1 MNHPGVIVFL
11 IQAAITVGVSV
22 IGYVIFSPLHALSVI
37 VGGSVAIIPQSL
49 FGFWV
54 FRQRGARNA
63 RAIAKNLFVGEGLK
77 LSMTAALFAL
87 VWINS
92 DPIRNSC
99 STCRVRDNGPGWT
112 IESPPDFGWDTNTLI
127 GNSNG
132 ASKPN
137 TV

>member
-1 MNHPGVIVFL
+1 MAVIPMNHPAVIVFL
-11 IQAAITVGVSV
+11 TQVAITVGVSV

-77 LSMTAALFAL
+77 LGMTAALFAL
-87 VWINS
+87 VWLNS
-92 DPIRNSC
+92 DPLETAAVLAGFVITVLVGQLSL
-99 STCRVRDNGPGWT
+99 P
-112 IESPPDFGWDTNTLI
+112 LI
-127 GNSNG
+127 LGG
-132 ASKPN
+132 
-137 TV
+137 TRTH

>member
-1 MNHPGVIVFL
+1 MAIYPMNHPAVIVFL

-22 IGYVIFSPLHALSVI
+22 IGYVILSPLHALSVI

-92 DPIRNSC
+92 
-99 STCRVRDNGPGWT
+99 GPLETVAVLAGFVLT
-112 IESPPDFGWDTNTLI
+112 VLVGQLSLPLI
-127 GNSNG
+127 LGG
-132 ASKPN
+132 
-137 TV
+137 TRTH

>member
-1 MNHPGVIVFL
+1 MAVIPMNHPAVIVFL
-11 IQAAITVGVSV
+11 TQVAITVGVSV

-63 RAIAKNLFVGEGLK
+63 RAIAKNLVVGEGLK

-87 VWINS
+87 VWLNS
-92 DPIRNSC
+92 DPLETVAVLAGFVITVLVGQLSL
-99 STCRVRDNGPGWT
+99 P
-112 IESPPDFGWDTNTLI
+112 LI
-127 GNSNG
+127 LGG
-132 ASKPN
+132 
-137 TV
+137 TRTH

>member
-1 MNHPGVIVFL
+1 MAVIPMNHPAVIVFL
-11 IQAAITVGVSV
+11 TQVAITVGVSV

-77 LSMTAALFAL
+77 LSMTAALFTL
-87 VWINS
+87 VWLNS
-92 DPIRNSC
+92 DPLETTAVLAGFVATVLAGQLSL
-99 STCRVRDNGPGWT
+99 P
-112 IESPPDFGWDTNTLI
+112 LI
-127 GNSNG
+127 LGG
-132 ASKPN
+132 
-137 TV
+137 TRTH

>member
-1 MNHPGVIVFL
+1 MAVIPMNHPAVIVFL
-11 IQAAITVGVSV
+11 TQAAITVGVSV
-22 IGYVIFSPLHALSVI
+22 IGYVISSPLHALSVI

-87 VWINS
+87 VWLNS
-92 DPIRNSC
+92 DLLE
-99 STCRVRDNGPGWT
+99 TAAVLAG
-112 IESPPDFGWDTNTLI
+112 FGITVLVGQLSLPLI
-127 GNSNG
+127 LGG
-132 ASKPN
+132 
-137 TV
+137 TRTH